1 MLLLLLFLLKSGLLF
16 TVGTLEET
24 LKLSDEE
31 FKTRFDRDKPSNET
45 EIIFSC
51 KLGGRAAK
59 AAEVA
64 IALGFENSKVFKGSW
79 TEWAAHKNLN

>member
-1 MLLLLLFLLKSGLLF
+1 MLSQKCFYV
-16 TVGTLEET
+16 VGTLEET
-24 LKLSDEE
+24 LKLPDDE
-31 FKTRFDRDKPSNET
+31 FKARFGRDKPASDA

-51 KLGGRAAK
+51 KMGGRATK

-64 IALGFENSKVFKGSW
+64 VTLGFENSKIYQGSW

>member
-1 MLLLLLFLLKSGLLF
+1 MAFIFFIISVY

-24 LKLSDEE
+24 LKLPDDE
-31 FKTRFDRDKPSNET
+31 FKSRFGRDKPENET

-51 KLGGRAAK
+51 RLGGRAAK

-64 IALGFENSKVFKGSW
+64 KTLGFENSRVYQGSW

>member
-1 MLLLLLFLLKSGLLF
+1 MFSILFSQI

-24 LKLSDEE
+24 LKLPDDE
-31 FKTRFDRDKPSNET
+31 FKERFGRDKPASDG

-64 IALGFENSKVFKGSW
+64 QTLGFENSKVFQGSW

>member
-1 MLLLLLFLLKSGLLF
+1 M
-16 TVGTLEET
+16 GTLEET
-24 LKLSDEE
+24 LKLSADE
-31 FKTRFDRDKPSNET
+31 FKARFDRDKPENGT

-51 KLGGRAAK
+51 KLGGRAGK

-64 IALGFENSKVFKGSW
+64 KALGFENSRVYQGSW